1 MSRTGD
7 FTSSALEED
16 DVLDVG
22 GVGEHVRCMGKEQM
36 IRYASILFDIADGT
50 KRDFDELI

>member
-22 GVGEHVRCMGKEQM
+22 GAEEQS
-36 IRYASILFDIADGT
+36 RNRRRILFDI
-50 KRDFDELI
+50 K